1 VLTGEDVIV
10 IGRASYGSKIMFI
23 ITPGSCFRCRLERAR
38 MTGTGRNGRFQ
49 SDQTS

>member
-23 ITPGSCFRCRLERAR
+23 IAPGSCFRCRLERAR
-38 MTGTGRNGRFQ
+38 TGAGRNGRFQ
-49 SDQTS
+49 SDPTS